1 MLNCTADSEEDE
13 EIIEAVEQEQMIEI
27 PGLGRIPARN
37 LPQGMQGMAGMG
49 VLLSMLVLPMSLTG
63 FACML
68 KIFGILDIFEQGHS
82 VLQQRKLLS

>member
-1 MLNCTADSEEDE
+1 MYCAADSEEDE

-37 LPQGMQGMAGMG
+37 LPQGMQGIQGLQGMG

-68 KIFGILDIFEQGHS
+68 RLYGIVDVFGSKDLAFCF
-82 VLQQRKLLS
+82 VT